1 MIFLII
7 LLLEKNLQAGC
18 WSLKTASPADPQKGG
33 VEWHPMALVVCVE
46 RIEQIKGQTRR
57 FQPRHG
63 IDEVTQWSGPLEAMH
78 PIDYF
83 DALRLKIRD
92 ECIVKNKAVYLPL
105 GVRADGRK
113 EVLGMWMSTLRAPS
127 SG

>member
-7 LLLEKNLQAGC
+7 LLLENNLQAGC

-57 FQPRHG
+57 FQPWHV
-63 IDEVTQWSGPLEAMH
+63 DEHTEGAKFW
-78 PIDYF
+78 
-83 DALRLKIRD
+83 LKVFN
-92 ECIVKNKAVYLPL
+92 ELKNGGLH
-105 GVRADGRK
+105 
-113 EVLGMWMSTLRAPS
+113 
-127 SG
+127 